1 MSALKVF
8 NIITKETAAMMHP
21 NERHLADKL
30 VETLRRNGKATGEH
44 GAFGWTVVEVSNDNM
59 RAAAPD
65 NDNKET

>member
-8 NIITKETAAMMHP
+8 NVVTKETAAIMHP
-21 NERHLADKL
+21 NEWHLADKL
-30 VETLRRNGKATGEH
+30 VETLRRNGKQAGEH

-59 RAAAPD
+59 QADVPD